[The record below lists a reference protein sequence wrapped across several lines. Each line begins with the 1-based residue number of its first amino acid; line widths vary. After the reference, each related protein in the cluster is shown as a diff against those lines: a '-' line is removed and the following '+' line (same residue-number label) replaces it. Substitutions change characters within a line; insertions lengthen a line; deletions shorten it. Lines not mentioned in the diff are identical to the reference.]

1 MTRATFGYQW
11 LAGDAEINGATASTY
26 TLADADEG
34 KAIRVRVT
42 FTDDGENGEVL
53 TSDGTGAVA
62 AAVVRPPLTA
72 TARNV
77 PSSHDGSAT
86 FLFELSFSE
95 EFPLSYETLRNHA
108 FTVPGGRVTYVRRLN
123 PPSNIGWEIH
133 VTPDSDGSLTIV
145 LPETGSCEANGA
157 ICAEDGRRLS
167 NRLEFTVNGP

>member
-1 MTRATFGYQW
+1 MTFADD
-11 LAGDAEINGATASTY
+11 AGNNE
-26 TLADADEG
+26 E
-34 KAIRVRVT
+34 
-42 FTDDGENGEVL
+42 L

-62 AAVVRPPLTA
+62 AAVVRPPLIA

-95 EFPLSYETLRNHA
+95 EFPLSYETLRDHA
-108 FTVPGGRVTYVRRLN
+108 FTVSGGKVTYVRRLN

-133 VTPDSDGSLTIV
+133 VTPDSDGSLIIV

-167 NRLEFTVNGP
+167 NRLEYTVNGP